1 MPYPAGGLPSPSQ
14 DKSPLLGVARTL
26 NFMPVQVHA
35 RMTRTIAEINERIK
49 SRDAVVLTAQEVS
62 NKVTEG
68 EDLALKDV
76 DVVTT
81 ATRAIMSGTYAVLSF
96 PMAEAGTFVRAE
108 KVWINGVPGGVG
120 PCPNERLG
128 IVDLMIYGTA
138 HSKDRSDYGGG
149 HLFRELVEGKE
160 VQVEVET
167 SEGKSLTKA
176 LCLDDIPY
184 AQILSTRNAFKN
196 YVAFVNPRNAPL
208 QTIFSALEFPP
219 NLFCATVSGCGQLN
233 PIKNDP
239 LLETIGIGTRILLN
253 GAEGFVMGTGTR
265 SMASRPNLLGLADMH
280 QMSPEYMGGFV
291 TSAGPECIGA
301 WAVPIPVLNESILE
315 NILLQDRD
323 IALTIMDVNIRQKIG
338 KTTYEDVWG
347 STDQEIEFDPG
358 KCAGC
363 RKCTTEPVCPMR
375 AISIEMDQVKRDR
388 GKCFNCGL
396 CVSQCTGGAFR
407 GNLGSINLAG
417 RKIPIQ
423 LRQSDRTRAVQ
434 LAEELKMQILDGSF
448 RITEMVEHL

>member
-1 MPYPAGGLPSPSQ
+1 
-14 DKSPLLGVARTL
+14 
-26 NFMPVQVHA
+26 
-35 RMTRTIAEINERIK
+35 MTRTIAEINERIK
-49 SRDAVVLTAQEVS
+49 SQDAVVLTAQEVRD
-62 NKVTEG
+62 KVKEG
-68 EDLALKDV
+68 EELALKDV

-108 KVWINGVPGGVG
+108 KAWINGVPACIG

-138 HSKDRSDYGGG
+138 HSKDRADYGGG
-149 HLFRELVEGKE
+149 HLFRDLVEGRE

-167 SEGKSLTKA
+167 CEGESLTNSI
-176 LCLDDIPY
+176 CLDEIPY
-184 AQILSTRNAFKN
+184 ARIFSTRNAFKN

-208 QTIFSALEFPP
+208 PTIFSALEFPP
-219 NLFCATVSGCGQLN
+219 DLSCATVSGCGQLN

-239 LLETIGIGTRILLN
+239 NLETIGIGTRILLN
-253 GAEGFVMGTGTR
+253 GAEGFVIGTGTR
-265 SMASRPNLLGLADMH
+265 SMPSRPNLLGLADMH
-280 QMSPEYMGGFV
+280 QMRPEYMGGFV
-291 TSAGPECIGA
+291 TSAGPECIGS

-323 IALTIMDVNIRQKIG
+323 IALTIMDVNVRQKIG

-347 STDQEIEFDPG
+347 STDLEIEFDPG
-358 KCAGC
+358 RCASC
-363 RKCTTEPVCPMR
+363 RKCTAEPKCPMR
-375 AISIEMDQVKRDR
+375 AITIVGDQVKRDK

-407 GNLGSINLAG
+407 GNLGAIRLGG
-417 RKIPIQ
+417 RMIPIQ
-423 LRQSDRTRAVQ
+423 LRQSDRARAIQ
-434 LAEELKMQILDGSF
+434 LAEKLKTQILDGSF